1 MILPFS
7 TQIKKKPTY
16 FVEKIIT
23 GLAFNKLI
31 SFDKAN
37 HFMKDKLIQKC
48 NKKGVP
54 QSYLIK
60 IDRTVIQR
68 PKLHTVREDLKERW
82 KPGINID
89 FFINVRRPNMYRF
102 APVLPVVSTQKIEF
116 IWKDNTENLT
126 CLGTNF
132 DKTCTIMID
141 DCFYGD
147 AYFFNGSVISSSYT
161 IPIFAN
167 NDGFDTPEELFAYF
181 NKNFKGKI
189 IHWTNKRY

>member
-16 FVEKIIT
+16 FVERIHKGIRENYI
-23 GLAFNKLI
+23 LSPVDPSIHYPRNYNFVA
-31 SFDKAN
+31 
-37 HFMKDKLIQKC
+37 KDKL
-48 NKKGVP
+48 P
-54 QSYLIK
+54 A
-60 IDRTVIQR
+60 
-68 PKLHTVREDLKERW
+68 KLHTIREDKKNRW
-82 KPGINID
+82 KVGTKID
-89 FFINVRRPNMYRF
+89 FFINCRQNDMFRF

-116 IWKDNTENLT
+116 IWKENTENLT
-126 CLGTNF
+126 CLGTSF

-141 DCFYGD
+141 DRFYGD
-147 AYFFNGSVISSSYT
+147 AYFFNGSVVSSSYT

-189 IHWTNKRY
+189 IHWTDLRY

>member
-1 MILPFS
+1 MILPYS
-7 TQIKKKPTY
+7 TKINGNPTY
-16 FVEKIIT
+16 FVEKILKGMLNEYEKTNHDKYIGT
-23 GLAFNKLI
+23 VGHLYDAGDFLNYMYADDFLAKVDSVN
-31 SFDKAN
+31 
-37 HFMKDKLIQKC
+37 
-48 NKKGVP
+48 
-54 QSYLIK
+54 
-60 IDRTVIQR
+60 

-102 APVLPVVSTQKIEF
+102 APVLPVVSSQKIEF

-126 CLGTNF
+126 CLGTSF

-141 DCFYGD
+141 DRFYGD
-147 AYFFNGSVISSSYT
+147 AYFFNGSVVSSSYT

-189 IHWTNKRY
+189 IHWTDLKY